1 MKRILAAAAVAIL
14 FHVALLKADMGWFFD
29 QTTIPPRSTAV
40 TVTMSYRKPAP
51 EAVPE
56 KKKRQVKQ
64 PEIKPKETVRLP
76 NKQPEKPPP
85 EAVAEIPVESR
96 PPSSEAVTENREP
109 EAAEDIS
116 SKEEDL
122 FEDDQQGDAVSN
134 MQVFQ
139 EAMPLYKNNPPPSYP
154 RAARKRGWQGT
165 VVLSVFVDE
174 NGQVE
179 NLWVLTSSGYNLLDN
194 AAVNA
199 VRNWVFEPGMKGNK
213 KLSMWVKV
221 PIRFQ
226 LK

>member
-14 FHVALLKADMGWFFD
+14 SHVALLKADIGWFFD
-29 QTTIPPRSTAV
+29 RTIVPPRSTAV
-40 TVTMSYRKPAP
+40 TVTMSYRKPAS

-56 KKKRQVKQ
+56 KEKRQVKQ
-64 PEIKPKETVRLP
+64 PEIRPKETVRLP
-76 NKQPEKPPP
+76 NKQPKKPPP
-85 EAVAEIPVESR
+85 EAVAEIPVVNR
-96 PPSSEAVTENREP
+96 LPFSEEVTEHREP

-116 SKEEDL
+116 SKQEDV

-134 MQVFQ
+134 MQVIQ
-139 EAMPLYKNNPPPSYP
+139 EAVPLYKNNPPPSYP

-165 VVLSVFVDE
+165 VVLSVFVGE
-174 NGQVE
+174 AGQVE
-179 NLWVLTSSGYNLLDN
+179 NLWVLNSSGYNLLDN
-194 AAVNA
+194 SAVNA

-213 KLSMWVKV
+213 KVSMWVKV